1 MNYRMIKW
9 FDVLYYFGMRF
20 DEFRFLLS
28 QFSSYV
34 KDHPHVKSDSRIAY
48 YVLKK
53 NYSTTF
59 MSFMRASYMLKECL

>member
-1 MNYRMIKW
+1 MKFYMVKW

-20 DEFRFLLS
+20 EDFRFLLS
-28 QFSSYV
+28 EYSDYS
-34 KDHPHVKSDSRIAY
+34 KNHPHIKSNSRIAY

-59 MSFMRASYMLKECL
+59 MSFMRACFIIKSVL